1 MSINN
6 IPDFVGKAT
15 WQKIMA
21 YKNNTTE
28 PTPLLLMDPD
38 VIEQKAAL
46 IGKQIKNAQVF
57 YALKANPDIRL
68 AKMLYEKGMG
78 FEIASSGELKLVKSF
93 GVDPGKIIT
102 GNTVKPVEF
111 IQQLYAYGVR
121 HFAYDSQDE
130 VKKIARHAPGSKVY
144 IRLSVPN
151 EGSEWPLS
159 QKFGVEMDEACDL
172 LVLAKENG
180 LEPVGITFHVGSQ
193 CTNIYNWDTAID
205 KARRLWDMV
214 ADRGITLSLL
224 NIGGGYPIDYTK
236 HVADIETIDRR
247 IDTLLND
254 KFPEGVE
261 VFIEP
266 GRGIVGDAGVFM
278 SKVIGKA
285 KRGDENWLYIDVGVF
300 GGLIESI
307 GGIKYSYVVE
317 SSKAAKKWVV
327 AGPSCDS
334 FDVMDHDVVLPE
346 PELGDRI
353 FVLGSGAYTTSY
365 ASEFNGFAIPKTVI
379 L

>member
-1 MSINN
+1 MSTTNT
-6 IPDFVGKAT
+6 PDFVNPDT
-15 WQKIMA
+15 WRKVLA
-21 YKNNTTE
+21 YKNNAAE
-28 PTPLLLMDPD
+28 PTPLLLMDLD
-38 VIEQKAAL
+38 VVKQKASL
-46 IGKQIKNAQVF
+46 IGKQIRNAQVF
-57 YALKANPDIRL
+57 YALKANPDLRL
-68 AKMLYEKGMG
+68 ASMLYSSGMG
-78 FEIASSGELKLVKSF
+78 FEIASAGELKMVKSI
-93 GVDPGKIIT
+93 GVAPAKIIT
-102 GNTVKPVEF
+102 GNTVKTVDF
-111 IQQLYAYGVR
+111 IQELYAYGVR
-121 HFAYDSQDE
+121 HFAFDSEEE
-130 VKKIARHAPGSKVY
+130 VKKIVQHAPGSKVY

-172 LVLAKENG
+172 IVLAKESG

-214 ADRGITLSLL
+214 AARGITLSLL

-247 IDTLLND
+247 IDALLKD

-317 SSKAAKKWVV
+317 SNKAAKKWVV

-334 FDVMDHDVVLPE
+334 FDVMDHDVLLPE
-346 PELGDRI
+346 PEVGDHI